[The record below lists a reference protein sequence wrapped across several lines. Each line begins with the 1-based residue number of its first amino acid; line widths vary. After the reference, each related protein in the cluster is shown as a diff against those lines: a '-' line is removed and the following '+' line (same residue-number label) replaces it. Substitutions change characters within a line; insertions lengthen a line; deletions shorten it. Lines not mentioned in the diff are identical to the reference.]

1 MKTCKI
7 GIVKAINAT
16 FIEIKDAKHYSKYHQ
31 ANTKKIKLT
40 LQAKHISCGK

>member
-16 FIEIKDAKHYSKYHQ
+16 FIEIKDEKHCSKLQQ
-31 ANTKKIKLT
+31 ANPN
-40 LQAKHISCGK
+40 